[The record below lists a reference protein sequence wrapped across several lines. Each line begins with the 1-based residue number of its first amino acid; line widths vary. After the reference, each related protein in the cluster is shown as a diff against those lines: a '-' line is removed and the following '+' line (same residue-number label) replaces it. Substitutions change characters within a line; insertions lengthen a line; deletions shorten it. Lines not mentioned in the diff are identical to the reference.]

1 MNQVMNNIGQIVMS
15 DNKQAPSDNND
26 TPQTFESAMI
36 ELEELVS
43 KIETG
48 NLSLEDS
55 LKEFENGINLSRIC
69 QSALKDAEKRV
80 KILSNDEE
88 QDFSIDAE

>member
-1 MNQVMNNIGQIVMS
+1 MS
-15 DNKQAPSDNND
+15 DNKQTPLDSNDTPDNND
-26 TPQTFESAMI
+26 TPLSFESAMI
-36 ELEELVS
+36 ELEELVG

-55 LKEFENGINLSRIC
+55 LKEFENGIKLSRIC
-69 QSALKDAEKRV
+69 QTALKDAENRV

-88 QDFSIDAE
+88 QDFAIDAE